1 MIKDEFGFIK
11 KNKLILLSVLVIMI
25 IPFLYSIFFLKSVW
39 DPYGDTQDLPV
50 AVVNED
56 KAVTYN
62 GTSMNV
68 GQQTVDK
75 LKKNKQLGWKFVSA
89 KKAAD
94 GLKNN
99 QYYTVVTIPKDFSK
113 NAATVLSSHPK
124 KMQLTYKTNDS
135 LNYLSQVI
143 SGIGVDTLDKE
154 IRANVTNAYASALFE
169 QVKVVGKGMKT
180 AGKGATQINN
190 GLVTLDD
197 GINTYTLGVST
208 VHDGI
213 QTMSLKVSPLSSG
226 VQQLTTGAN
235 QLSSGVST
243 YVAGTNQVASGIST
257 LNGSVGTLQ
266 SGVSTYTGGVSQLAS
281 GLNQM
286 GSQTGTLSSGVSQ
299 LVSGSKQVY
308 DGTALYTSKVNQIAD
323 AVDKLNTGAAQ
334 LPAGIDQI
342 VTGAN
347 GIDSGVTAIEAGM
360 KATTAKSEA
369 AAAAFAQD
377 GVKAKKAMTDLA
389 QAGVAAEHPAEFKEL
404 SDSVTGMGDSFTEFA
419 EIQSESSKTL
429 TAALTQ
435 IQNGAK
441 AISSGASDQLKPGAQ
456 QLASGLAA
464 LNKQIVDGGLIEKG
478 TELTAGAK
486 QVNAGLAQLNG
497 SVPTLIAGVS
507 QLQSGANQLTANNAS
522 LNNGTAQLVSGVNQ
536 LNAGGQ
542 QLAANGSA
550 LTSGASQVS
559 GGLTTMN
566 SQLPALTSGVQQLL
580 DGTTQLTD
588 NNKELTG
595 GASKLKGGSKTLAK
609 SLVSGAK
616 EVNGIKLTSATADMF
631 AAPTKTKHTYY
642 SKVSNYGHALAPY
655 VLSLALYVGALVFNF
670 AYPIR
675 KVSRRDGTPTQW
687 FFSKIA
693 IGGIVATGMAIVE
706 ATLIMVG
713 GLQVEHVALFYFI
726 AWLFA
731 MTSMY
736 LVMFLSMWLD
746 NPGRFIAMVLLMLQ
760 LGGSGGTFPMEIT
773 NHFYNVIHPFL
784 PMTHSIL
791 GFREAITSGIASGTV
806 SYAIFYMI
814 LIAVISLALL
824 WLVMQRL
831 QKKGLMGISQLDDNQ
846 KLQAVEK

>member
-94 GLKNN
+94 GLKSNE
-99 QYYTVVTIPKDFSK
+99 YYTVVTIPKDFSK

-197 GINTYTLGVST
+197 GINTYTVGVST

-266 SGVSTYTGGVSQLAS
+266 SGVSTYTGRVSQLAAGINKMS
-281 GLNQM
+281 TQAGALPD
-286 GSQTGTLSSGVSQ
+286 GVQQ
-299 LVSGSKQVY
+299 LVDGSKKLSDNLPTYTAGFNQIAGAIDKLAPGAQAVPTNVAKVAKAGTEISGGIAQIKAGINQSTS
-308 DGTALYTSKVNQIAD
+308 DAQSKVDSFTKHAQDAGTALATSGLDKNSSEYLALATNISGMSTDFQDIMTDQSNSSKVLLSYLDELD
-323 AVDKLNTGAAQ
+323 AGAKKLTTDSNAQMTSAQLLAGTLAKLNSTIKENKMVAGGNAMATGSQDLYAGLTKLNTNV
-334 LPAGIDQI
+334 PALLD
-342 VTGAN
+342 
-347 GIDSGVTAIEAGM
+347 
-360 KATTAKSEA
+360 
-369 AAAAFAQD
+369 
-377 GVKAKKAMTDLA
+377 
-389 QAGVAAEHPAEFKEL
+389 
-404 SDSVTGMGDSFTEFA
+404 
-419 EIQSESSKTL
+419 
-429 TAALTQ
+429 
-435 IQNGAK
+435 
-441 AISSGASDQLKPGAQ
+441 
-456 QLASGLAA
+456 
-464 LNKQIVDGGLIEKG
+464 
-478 TELTAGAK
+478 
-486 QVNAGLAQLNG
+486 
-497 SVPTLIAGVS
+497 GVS

-522 LNNGTAQLVSGVNQ
+522 LNNGTAQLVSGVSQ

-550 LTSGASQVS
+550 LTSGASQVA

-642 SKVSNYGHALAPY
+642 SKVTNYGHALAPY

-687 FFSKIA
+687 FFSKIT
-693 IGGIVATGMAIVE
+693 IGAIVATGMAVVE

-713 GLQVEHVALFYFI
+713 GLHVEHVALFYFI

-791 GFREAITSGIASGTV
+791 GFRQAITSGIASGTV
-806 SYAIFYMI
+806 GYGIFYMI
-814 LIAVISLALL
+814 LVAVIFLGLL
-824 WLVMQRL
+824 WLVMHRL

>member
-197 GINTYTLGVST
+197 GINTYTVGVST

-243 YVAGTNQVASGIST
+243 YVAGTNQVASGLGT
-257 LNGSVGTLQ
+257 LNGSVKSLKD
-266 SGVSTYTGGVSQLAS
+266 GVSGYTAGAQTLADGINLMS
-281 GLNQM
+281 
-286 GSQTGTLSSGVSQ
+286 SQTGQLSQINTLAEGTSNLEKGATAYVGSVKQAADGVDAAKGEMSTKLTESTSSILGGLKSVN
-299 LVSGSKQVY
+299 
-308 DGTALYTSKVNQIAD
+308 DGLAM
-323 AVDKLNTGAAQ
+323 
-334 LPAGIDQI
+334 
-342 VTGAN
+342 
-347 GIDSGVTAIEAGM
+347 IEAGV
-360 KATTAKSEA
+360 KQGKESAAT
-369 AAAAFAQD
+369 
-377 GVKAKKAMTDLA
+377 
-389 QAGVAAEHPAEFKEL
+389 
-404 SDSVTGMGDSFTEFA
+404 SDSVKNFKANYIAAKTELATAGMSTDSVDAMAANFNEFSTEQAAQADTLVASLEKAQAKVNAF
-419 EIQSESSKTL
+419 SSQVQTSSTEQAKEL
-429 TAALTQ
+429 LTQ
-435 IQNGAK
+435 IDGLHSQLLQLYGAGI
-441 AISSGASDQLKPGAQ
+441 AVSSDPSKD
-456 QLASGLAA
+456 
-464 LNKQIVDGGLIEKG
+464 GLID
-478 TELTAGAK
+478 GAK
-486 QVNAGLAQLNG
+486 QVNAGVALLQSKLPELV
-497 SVPTLIAGVS
+497 SGVN
-507 QLQSGANQLTANNAS
+507 QLQAGANQLTANNAS

-550 LTSGASQVS
+550 LTSGASQVA

-566 SQLPALTSGVQQLL
+566 NQLPALTSGVQQLL

-642 SKVSNYGHALAPY
+642 SKVTNYGHALAPY

-687 FFSKIA
+687 FFSKIT
-693 IGGIVATGMAIVE
+693 IGAIVATGMAVVE

-713 GLQVEHVALFYFI
+713 GLHVEHVALFYFI

-791 GFREAITSGIASGTV
+791 GFRQAITSGIASGTV
-806 SYAIFYMI
+806 GYGIFYMI
-814 LIAVISLALL
+814 LVAVISLGLL
-824 WLVMQRL
+824 WLVMHRL

>member
-94 GLKNN
+94 GLKSNE
-99 QYYTVVTIPKDFSK
+99 YYTVVTIPKDFSK

-197 GINTYTLGVST
+197 GINTYTVGVST

-243 YVAGTNQVASGIST
+243 YVAGTNQVASGLGT
-257 LNGSVGTLQ
+257 LNGSVKTLRT
-266 SGVSTYTGGVSQLAS
+266 GVTSYTGYVSDIADGLNSMQDETQELPDAAARMSKGSSALAAGLPAYVSQVNTIVDQVTGNLATLKKIEPLLANVNTQIS
-281 GLNQM
+281 EATAQMTAMQQQITAGRTAATSIAANYSSSASDLGTKIKDNPEALNDLNNMTASFKQMAGLTEQSANQTEKALNAM
-286 GSQTGTLSSGVSQ
+286 QAKISTLMQNKDIQDMTKQ
-299 LVSGSKQVY
+299 LPDLVTQLEDLNSKKATLTQYGSK
-308 DGTALYTSKVNQIAD
+308 
-323 AVDKLNTGAAQ
+323 
-334 LPAGIDQI
+334 
-342 VTGAN
+342 
-347 GIDSGVTAIEAGM
+347 
-360 KATTAKSEA
+360 
-369 AAAAFAQD
+369 F
-377 GVKAKKAMTDLA
+377 
-389 QAGVAAEHPAEFKEL
+389 
-404 SDSVTGMGDSFTEFA
+404 
-419 EIQSESSKTL
+419 
-429 TAALTQ
+429 
-435 IQNGAK
+435 
-441 AISSGASDQLKPGAQ
+441 SSGATQLND
-456 QLASGLAA
+456 GLQA
-464 LNKQIVDGGLIEKG
+464 LNK
-478 TELTAGAK
+478 
-486 QVNAGLAQLNG
+486 
-497 SVPTLIAGVS
+497 SVPTLIAGINKLS
-507 QLQSGANQLTANNAS
+507 SGANTLNANS
-522 LNNGTAQLVSGVNQ
+522 STLNNGTAQLVSGVSQ

-550 LTSGASQVS
+550 LTSGASQVA

-642 SKVSNYGHALAPY
+642 SKVTNYGHALAPY

-687 FFSKIA
+687 FFSKIT
-693 IGGIVATGMAIVE
+693 IGAIVATGMAVVE

-713 GLQVEHVALFYFI
+713 GLHVEHVALFYFI

-791 GFREAITSGIASGTV
+791 GFRQAITSGIASGTV
-806 SYAIFYMI
+806 GYGIFYMI
-814 LIAVISLALL
+814 LVAVISLGLL
-824 WLVMQRL
+824 WLVMHRL

>member
-197 GINTYTLGVST
+197 GINTYTVGVST

-266 SGVSTYTGGVSQLAS
+266 SGVRTYTGGVSQLAS

-286 GSQTGTLSSGVSQ
+286 GSQTGTLKDGVAQLAAGSTTLNNGVSDYVTGATKIVGGVSQ
-299 LVSGSKQVY
+299 LSDTLK
-308 DGTALYTSKVNQIAD
+308 TSLPQSTTTITTNLAKVN
-323 AVDKLNTGAAQ
+323 
-334 LPAGIDQI
+334 AGIDQI
-342 VTGAN
+342 KAGLANPTLTEEQQAQQAAVAAKIAEYNQTIAAGLAQSQAGA
-347 GIDSGVTAIEAGM
+347 DAATALKALNETYQTAASTQA
-360 KATTAKSEA
+360 KATTAAITESLNILESKIN
-369 AAAAFAQD
+369 
-377 GVKAKKAMTDLA
+377 
-389 QAGVAAEHPAEFKEL
+389 EL
-404 SDSVTGMGDSFTEFA
+404 STGVTQQSA
-419 EIQSESSKTL
+419 EQMETL
-429 TAALTQ
+429 
-435 IQNGAK
+435 
-441 AISSGASDQLKPGAQ
+441 S
-456 QLASGLAA
+456 AA
-464 LNKQIVDGGLIEKG
+464 LNQLNAGGK
-478 TELTAGAK
+478 ELTANNTKLTTGAK
-486 QVNAGLAQLNG
+486 TLNAGLVQLNG
-497 SVPTLIAGVS
+497 SVPALISGVS

-522 LNNGTAQLVSGVNQ
+522 LNNGTAQLVSGVSQ

-550 LTSGASQVS
+550 LTSGASQVA

-642 SKVSNYGHALAPY
+642 SKVTNYGHALAPY

-687 FFSKIA
+687 FFSKIT
-693 IGGIVATGMAIVE
+693 IGAIVATGMAVVE

-713 GLQVEHVALFYFI
+713 GLHVEHVALFYFI

-791 GFREAITSGIASGTV
+791 GFRQAITSGIASGTV
-806 SYAIFYMI
+806 GYGIFYMI
-814 LIAVISLALL
+814 LVAVISLGLL
-824 WLVMQRL
+824 WLVMHRL